1 FISRCKLKMFR
12 HPETNAAPCGVYYF
26 IARVKNSLSFIR
38 ILLIC
43 RTEFD
48 EKKSNNKEQQV
59 EKAHHLYR
67 FSLRHRGGEPVFCA
81 ILRP

>member
-1 FISRCKLKMFR
+1 MFC
-12 HPETNAAPCGVYYF
+12 HPETTATLLRRLLF
-26 IARVKNSLSFIR
+26 HRRVKNSLSFIR

-67 FSLRHRGGEPVFCA
+67 FSLRHRGGKPVFCA